1 MAYYAW
7 QPPREEVCPLKT
19 LLLKVITPLLLGIVL
34 ELFANWLDR
43 R

>member
-1 MAYYAW
+1 MAYYLR

-19 LLLKVITPLLLGIVL
+19 LLFEVITPLLLGIVL
-34 ELFANWLDR
+34 ELFADWLDR